1 MPNSFPG
8 KLLVI
13 FRTYLY
19 TIIDAARKE
28 GGAKKRPYIT
38 SSGDKDSDGE
48 SIADTAE
55 QAEQQVHWC
64 KHKQTIEKLKAR
76 SIPGQ
81 HHFYSQ
87 VYYHTFI

>member
-1 MPNSFPG
+1 MCSLLKSLDLVLMLIFMPNSVPG
-8 KLLVI
+8 KPLVI

-64 KHKQTIEKLKAR
+64 KHKQNHRKVE
-76 SIPGQ
+76 
-81 HHFYSQ
+81 
-87 VYYHTFI
+87 V